1 MSDVTHSDGRWNI
14 ALIVSL
20 CLNFL
25 LAGVILTA
33 VLRFALHK
41 PEPFFHGAPPPM
53 AAGMERGQMHAMLS
67 PRTLMRAAPE
77 KRDAIFAVI
86 GKHHG
91 RIDALRAGSMAAR
104 QEVMRLFSQ
113 DKLDRPALDKA
124 LTQMQQADAALE
136 TEILSI
142 VSETAIVLTPQER
155 RAAAEA
161 AKHGRGHGGG
171 FGGGW
176 RHHGGPDGPDGPG
189 GPPGEGPGDG
199 PPPPPPGR

>member
-1 MSDVTHSDGRWNI
+1 MSDVTHPDGRWNI

-33 VLRFALHK
+33 VLRFSMHR
-41 PEPFFHGAPPPM
+41 PEPLPPPPM
-53 AAGMERGQMHAMLS
+53 AAGLERGQMHAMLS
-67 PRTLMRAAPE
+67 PRTLMRVAPE

-104 QEVMRLFSQ
+104 QEVMRRFSQ

-124 LTQMQQADAALE
+124 LAQMQQADAALE

-161 AKHGRGHGGG
+161 AKHGRGHG
-171 FGGGW
+171 FGMGW
-176 RHHGGPDGPDGPG
+176 RHHGGH
-189 GPPGEGPGDG
+189 DG
-199 PPPPPPGR
+199 PPDAPPPPKN

>member
-1 MSDVTHSDGRWNI
+1 MSDVTHSGGRRNI

-33 VLRFALHK
+33 VLRFTLYR
-41 PEPFFHGAPPPM
+41 PGPLPPPPPM
-53 AAGMERGQMHAMLS
+53 AAGLERGQMHAMLS
-67 PRTLMRAAPE
+67 PRTLMHVAPD
-77 KRDAIFAVI
+77 KTGAIFAVI

-91 RIDALRAGSMAAR
+91 RIDALRTGSMAAR

-124 LTQMQQADAALE
+124 LAQMQQADAALE
-136 TEILSI
+136 REILSI
-142 VSETAIVLTPQER
+142 VSETATVLTPQER
-155 RAAAEA
+155 RAAAAEA
-161 AKHGRGHGGG
+161 AKHGRGHG
-171 FGGGW
+171 FGMGW

-189 GPPGEGPGDG
+189 GPPDA
-199 PPPPPPGR
+199 PPPPKN

>member
-1 MSDVTHSDGRWNI
+1 MSDVTHPDGRWNI

-33 VLRFALHK
+33 VLRFSLHR
-41 PEPFFHGAPPPM
+41 PEPLPPPPPM
-53 AAGMERGQMHAMLS
+53 AAGLERGQMHAMLS
-67 PRTLMRAAPE
+67 PRTLMRVAPD
-77 KRDAIFAVI
+77 KTGAIFAVI

-124 LTQMQQADAALE
+124 LAQMQQGDAALE
-136 TEILSI
+136 TEILAI
-142 VSETAIVLTPQER
+142 VSETAVVLTPQER
-155 RAAAEA
+155 RAAAAEA
-161 AKHGRGHGGG
+161 AKRGRGHG

-176 RHHGGPDGPDGPG
+176 RHHGPGGPDGPG
-189 GPPGEGPGDG
+189 GPPDE
-199 PPPPPPGR
+199 PPPKN